1 MTLKDEEIKILTDAK
16 NSNPHY
22 FKALIQ
28 AASIGSDRRKKY
40 GDTDPYANF
49 KIMLYI
55 MQIWFADRVKLTMRD
70 IFIFFQALKFARKL
84 VSGNIDFKDESKI
97 DTRIDEANYNLLDV
111 GDIINE
117 DLGITYRAEFDLQE
131 MISEYLNEIM
141 KRIGTK

>member
-40 GDTDPYANF
+40 GDIDPYANF

-70 IFIFFQALKFARKL
+70 IFIFFEALKFARKL
-84 VSGNIDFKDESKI
+84 VSGNTDFADESKI

-117 DLGITYRAEFDLQE
+117 DLDIEYKAEFESKELTTE
-131 MISEYLNEIM
+131 KFTELLKKM
-141 KRIGTK
+141 GT